1 MIPLSVFPFPST
13 PCHKRVVSYPIIA
26 FRCRSFNL
34 SIAALPWGRFSFVQP
49 LSLLRRQ
56 GRVAAPSVCFAVAC
70 ILLAAA
76 PTAPPCFR
84 RWRRSSPLP
93 QRGSHWRVGPLC
105 ADRWKL
111 NITQKIVPCYRDSQQ
126 LDKGYCP
133 EVAALCSRALL
144 FLIQINFARPAW
156 ALPARQWLSLWESWR
171 VAPERATASASPAEP
186 APHRRDVRGGSWAGP
201 GQPEAQGQ
209 AQRPPGAAL
218 RPSFRPRGRR
228 WWAEGAAPAGA

>member
-1 MIPLSVFPFPST
+1 MGFAVCQSLSPWERWLRSRRRGQARLPRAST
-13 PCHKRVVSYPIIA
+13 QRYAPA
-26 FRCRSFNL
+26 FVRAML
-34 SIAALPWGRFSFVQP
+34 SLCFCFSVAALPSQSRSA
-49 LSLLRRQ
+49 RQ
-56 GRVAAPSVCFAVAC
+56 
-70 ILLAAA
+70 
-76 PTAPPCFR
+76 
-84 RWRRSSPLP
+84 LP
-93 QRGSHWRVGPLC
+93 QRGSHWRVGPLS
-105 ADRWKL
+105 ADRWKF
-111 NITQKIVPCYRDSQQ
+111 NMAQKIVPCYRDSQQ